1 MDFAL
6 LAARLVLDEVYP
18 VQFPDIAIQA
28 LLDGAE
34 APSFML
40 LAGESGSAPPADLRA
55 LLVAAL
61 AESGI
66 LLPDP
71 VAAAHMVKR
80 DYAQQVISG
89 AFSPIDG
96 ARRII
101 GLYQKIENLLPQPN
115 RYVGDTFGIA
125 KLYGLE
131 DAWCDSPSERSSLE
145 AELHQ
150 ECARVARE

>member
-6 LAARLVLDEVYP
+6 LAARLVLNEVYP

-40 LAGESGSAPPADLRA
+40 LAGESGSAPPAELHA

-66 LLPDP
+66 PLPDP
-71 VAAAHMVKR
+71 VTAAHKVKR
-80 DYAQQVISG
+80 DYAQQVASG
-89 AFSPIDG
+89 ALSPIDG

-101 GLYQKIENLLPQPN
+101 GLYQKIENLLPKPS

-131 DAWCDSPSERSSLE
+131 DAWCDSPSERSTLE
-145 AELHQ
+145 AELRE
-150 ECARVARE
+150 ECARIARE